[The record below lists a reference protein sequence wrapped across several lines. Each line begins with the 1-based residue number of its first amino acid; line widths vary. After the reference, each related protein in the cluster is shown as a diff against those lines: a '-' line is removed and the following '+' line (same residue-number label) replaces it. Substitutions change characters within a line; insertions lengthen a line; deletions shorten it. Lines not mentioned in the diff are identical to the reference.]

1 MANKESI
8 ELALKFFALPLR
20 TADAIST
27 SVFISSAVDKH
38 KGDTRYHSDV
48 LSAVE
53 ALGKFTLA
61 SVDFA
66 ETTGIPAAQHF
77 TKTLG
82 TMGASLAPTL
92 AKLPGLAGLALNVAT
107 LATDLLHAAE
117 ELDQKGQI
125 SSTTEWGLAADVVG
139 IVASGAALGAV
150 SLGSAPLAAVALVTL
165 LASSGLTIL
174 SATNAEVP
182 ALGWVQDAM
191 GTSATAIL
199 QVVPQLAFKLGY
211 LSSSGAD
218 SLSLVDVR
226 NAQLKSALNHSQGAV
241 APLRFDPLTLD
252 LNHDGLLTAT
262 QAQGAY
268 FDMASDGFAE
278 KTGWVQVGDA
288 FVVRDLSHN
297 GTIDN
302 GSELFGDQTQLPNG
316 QRATNGFAALAA
328 LDSNGD
334 GVFNSQDVAW
344 GDVKLWKDD
353 GDGATQ
359 DGELVSLED
368 AGVQAV
374 RLSYANVGAPDP
386 SGNILAQYNPTGAMM
401 ADGSTVAT
409 GSFLLTSDSM
419 DTLPAEYR
427 ELTDSILALPELI
440 GSGKTYDLSQA
451 MARDA
456 TLESMVTSVAASS
469 DYNGLPSQFEGVLLR
484 WTSGDTTEPQSR
496 GRFINAQHL
505 AAVEAFYGQPFRG
518 VDGPNP
524 NENAAPILESA
535 YQQLKGQLLGQFV
548 AQAQLKPYWEA
559 VTVAIDATGNLAV
572 DYQAV
577 AGLFNAS
584 ADPTKQLNDLWLFGR
599 AAHLLQLDATPA
611 FNAFKQ
617 QFSLDGQGLLSA
629 LEAGQ
634 SGSPIQIG
642 SAGADVIAPPY
653 PTVATTYGLAG
664 NDTLTSTTGVDHL
677 YGGDGDD
684 ILSSG
689 EGDDLLVGGNG
700 NDILLSGKGSD
711 VLLGEA
717 GDDTLGSLDPVDQ
730 GSYTNSPV
738 YSYTGADT
746 AATFVGNTYV
756 GGLGSDLLY
765 GTFGDDTYKFKVGD
779 GRDTIIEPGLTRA
792 AGSYYAD
799 LGPDSLIFEDG
810 ILPADIEVLRVG
822 NDLVFSHKNGLDTV
836 TVKNWY
842 PLNSSFGTHTGTQLG
857 SVRFADGTVWS
868 GEDLHAQGLTVTG
881 TAASDTIQGLPTFP
895 NVIRGVEGAD
905 TLIGGLISDTLE
917 GGPGDDVLQG
927 REGSDILRGDAG
939 NDTLNGGAGVDVFE
953 GGAGNDTL
961 GGTDNIERSGNPD
974 NGYSLYFVQYDGFQ
988 FTGNTYNG
996 GPGNDLLN
1004 GTYGADTYRY
1014 DLGGGNDTIAEP
1026 GKANHRDDYFR
1037 EHGADT
1043 LAFGENIR
1051 PENVLVLKSGHDL
1064 YFWVTTLDGDQVRV
1078 RNGSLAGFQIES
1090 VTFAGG
1096 ASWSQ
1101 ADIAARTLNAVLG
1114 TPGDDILNGTP
1125 GNDYISGDAGNDT
1138 VWGSSGSDIV
1148 ITGPGHTD
1156 IYLADGSALIVPG
1169 SGETTISSGSGPVET
1184 YRFPAGGNTMLYN
1197 WMNTS
1202 ELSRVL
1208 EFAPGITP
1216 ADVRFGIPDV
1226 PAGGGWVP
1234 TDLQIQVET
1243 QAGMFTV
1250 SGFWSSWMATQGAR
1264 LTALKFAD
1272 GTTWTKADIASQ
1284 MLPVLSAAGIREGG
1298 PQQDIKGSDLGDV
1311 IHVGA
1316 GPVTVLAGNG
1326 DNVVLGNEG
1335 ALYAMGG
1342 QGNDYLRAGTGA
1354 SVLIDT
1360 GGHNVMQGQ
1369 GGADTL
1375 VAYGDWDPATGNVLE
1390 QEALLTGGAGD
1401 DSLTLDHGLAAGGT
1415 GNDRIQAGGDGVTIL
1430 FNKGDGQDEV
1440 WTWGQHDTLS
1450 LGGGINPED
1459 VWLTRDN
1466 ADLLVHAGTTD
1477 SVRLHEWFN
1486 EWQPRGIEALQVIDA
1501 ASSVPGT
1508 VPAVQLFAF
1517 QAFAAGLDT
1526 PAVSPSME
1534 VWLQDFGATLST
1546 GSSDTAAIDG
1556 ALAFQYGHQGSYEGV
1571 ALESVQACLRAGSSP
1586 LMELLGLPPAANE
1599 NPFLLLA

>member
-1 MANKESI
+1 MSFNLAHAILADAAYEVAAEDLQHPKHPILKLDDGIGGRWTLVATSASDLDSGYQGALVRNDFTGELVLMNRGTESRLDVATDIKMGTIGQVSARGLPTQFEDAESFCDTEVADYLAQHGKSFSDLTIVGHSLGGSLSQYLGVLHPASTIITFNPYGIGNIAAIQDKLAGQTFGNITNHVLKNDFVSVLGGSKMLGTTVSYEPSPELSPTLSMLAEMAARSPAVQPLNSLPVEAARNVLSHFMRGFLSEDMANQAGTLVSI
-8 ELALKFFALPLR
+8 N
-20 TADAIST
+20 
-27 SVFISSAVDKH
+27 V
-38 KGDTRYHSDV
+38 
-48 LSAVE
+48 
-53 ALGKFTLA
+53 
-61 SVDFA
+61 
-66 ETTGIPAAQHF
+66 
-77 TKTLG
+77 
-82 TMGASLAPTL
+82 
-92 AKLPGLAGLALNVAT
+92 PGLADIARLSSEVLHST
-107 LATDLLHAAE
+107 HLLATDFLKKLF
-117 ELDQKGQI
+117 I
-125 SSTTEWGLAADVVG
+125 
-139 IVASGAALGAV
+139 
-150 SLGSAPLAAVALVTL
+150 
-165 LASSGLTIL
+165 
-174 SATNAEVP
+174 
-182 ALGWVQDAM
+182 
-191 GTSATAIL
+191 
-199 QVVPQLAFKLGY
+199 LGY
-211 LSSSGAD
+211 LYSTPDKLTPRQIAD
-218 SLSLVDVR
+218 ALLSDGVSLANERL
-226 NAQLKSALNHSQGAV
+226 
-241 APLRFDPLTLD
+241 APFRFDPLTLD
-252 LNHDGLLTAT
+252 LNHDGLLTAPR
-262 QAQGAY
+262 ARGAY
-268 FDMASDGFAE
+268 FDMVSDGFAE

-288 FVVRDLSHN
+288 FVVRDLNHN
-297 GTIDN
+297 GAIDS

-316 QRATNGFAALAA
+316 QPATNGFAALTA

-334 GVFNSQDVAW
+334 GVFNSLDAAW
-344 GDVKLWKDD
+344 GDVKLWKDN
-353 GDGATQ
+353 GDGVTQ

-368 AGVQAV
+368 AGVQAI
-374 RLSYANVGAPDP
+374 RLSYTNVGAPDL
-386 SGNILAQYNPTGAMM
+386 SGNILAQYNPVGAMM
-401 ADGSTVAT
+401 TDGSTVAV

-419 DTLPAEYR
+419 DTLPVAYR

-440 GSGKTYDLSQA
+440 GSGKMHDLSQA

-456 TLESMVTSVAASS
+456 ALESMVTAVASSS

-484 WTSGDTTEPQSR
+484 WTSGDTIDPQSR

-548 AQAQLKPYWEA
+548 AQAQLKPYWNA
-559 VTVAIDATGNLAV
+559 VTVTINTAGNIAV

-584 ADPTKQLNDLWLFGR
+584 ADPIQQLSDLWLFGR
-599 AAHLLQLDATPA
+599 VAHLLQLDTEPA
-611 FNAFKQ
+611 FHAFKL
-617 QFSLDGQGLLSA
+617 QFSADGQGLLSA

-634 SGSPIQIG
+634 EGSPIQLG
-642 SAGADVIAPPY
+642 SAGDDNIAPPY
-653 PTVATTYGLAG
+653 PTLVTAYGLAG

-677 YGGDGDD
+677 YGGDGNDT
-684 ILSSG
+684 LSSG

-792 AGSYYAD
+792 GGSYYAD
-799 LGPDSLIFEDG
+799 LGPDLLIFEEG
-810 ILPADIEVLRVG
+810 ILPVDIEVLRVG
-822 NDLVFSHKNGLDTV
+822 NDLVFSHKNGLDRV

-868 GEDLHAQGLTVTG
+868 GEDLHAQGLTITG

-974 NGYSLYFVQYDGFQ
+974 NGYSLYFVQYEGFQ

-1026 GKANHRDDYFR
+1026 GKANHRDGYFR

-1051 PENVLVLKSGHDL
+1051 PENVLVLKSGNDL
-1064 YFWVTTLDGDQVRV
+1064 YFQVTTLDGDQVRV

-1138 VWGSSGSDIV
+1138 VWGSAGSDIV

-1156 IYLADGSALIVPG
+1156 IYLADGSVVVVPG
-1169 SGETTISSGSGPVET
+1169 SGETTISSGSGPVEI

-1197 WMNTS
+1197 WANTS

-1226 PAGGGWVP
+1226 PEGWDGCQP
-1234 TDLQIQVET
+1234 TCR
-1243 QAGMFTV
+1243 FK
-1250 SGFWSSWMATQGAR
+1250 WR
-1264 LTALKFAD
+1264 LK
-1272 GTTWTKADIASQ
+1272 
-1284 MLPVLSAAGIREGG
+1284 
-1298 PQQDIKGSDLGDV
+1298 
-1311 IHVGA
+1311 
-1316 GPVTVLAGNG
+1316 
-1326 DNVVLGNEG
+1326 
-1335 ALYAMGG
+1335 
-1342 QGNDYLRAGTGA
+1342 
-1354 SVLIDT
+1354 
-1360 GGHNVMQGQ
+1360 
-1369 GGADTL
+1369 
-1375 VAYGDWDPATGNVLE
+1375 LE
-1390 QEALLTGGAGD
+1390 C
-1401 DSLTLDHGLAAGGT
+1401 
-1415 GNDRIQAGGDGVTIL
+1415 
-1430 FNKGDGQDEV
+1430 
-1440 WTWGQHDTLS
+1440 
-1450 LGGGINPED
+1450 
-1459 VWLTRDN
+1459 
-1466 ADLLVHAGTTD
+1466 
-1477 SVRLHEWFN
+1477 
-1486 EWQPRGIEALQVIDA
+1486 
-1501 ASSVPGT
+1501 
-1508 VPAVQLFAF
+1508 
-1517 QAFAAGLDT
+1517 
-1526 PAVSPSME
+1526 SPSQ
-1534 VWLQDFGATLST
+1534 VF
-1546 GSSDTAAIDG
+1546 
-1556 ALAFQYGHQGSYEGV
+1556 GV
-1571 ALESVQACLRAGSSP
+1571 AG
-1586 LMELLGLPPAANE
+1586 
-1599 NPFLLLA
+1599 